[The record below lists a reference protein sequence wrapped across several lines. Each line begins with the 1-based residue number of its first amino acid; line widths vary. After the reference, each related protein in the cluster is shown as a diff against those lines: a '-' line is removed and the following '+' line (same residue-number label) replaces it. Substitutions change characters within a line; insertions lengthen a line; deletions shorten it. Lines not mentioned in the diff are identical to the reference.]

1 MDVEDHLGKPL
12 AALEVFSKSLCYM
25 KEEVLK
31 KLKCTVEEKEEYRD
45 ILISS
50 ENIHW
55 IVTVPAIWDD
65 YAKKFMRDAAEKVN
79 IPSLIYYVQQQK
91 LLNLYL

>member
-1 MDVEDHLGKPL
+1 MDIEDHLGKPL
-12 AALEVFSKSLCYM
+12 AALEVFSKSLAYM

-31 KLKCTVEEKEEYRD
+31 KLKSTLEEKEEYRD